1 MKTYRVFVT
10 DISFQS
16 VIVKANT
23 LDQAMRFAEDGLRD
37 NKLEFEEDMTQ
48 SYWEPESAV
57 ELKDSKFS

>member
-23 LDQAMRFAEDGLRD
+23 LDQAMRVAEDGLRD